1 LRPAKRLNKSVYN
14 DDFRHGECGVM
25 KKILSELFPSI
36 FKQASQPNDVVAAGE
51 QLFSHWVTAVNRCD
65 VDAVMQLFAAA
76 DVIFYGTSTKTLI
89 TSSDG
94 IRQYFE
100 QAFAQLQ
107 PLSMSIESK
116 KIQSVSDDVL
126 LLACSDKWSVMLDG
140 QKQVMAGRLVLTAA
154 KRQEE
159 WRIVSFHR
167 SVMPN

>member
-1 LRPAKRLNKSVYN
+1 
-14 DDFRHGECGVM
+14 M
-25 KKILSELFPSI
+25 KKLYSVFLTLF
-36 FKQASQPNDVVAAGE
+36 FKRSSNNVLDDGDQLLANWVA
-51 QLFSHWVTAVNRCD
+51 AVNRCD
-65 VDAVMQLFAAA
+65 VDAVMQLFAADA
-76 DVIFYGTSTKTLI
+76 MFYGTSTKTLI
-89 TSSDG
+89 TSSEG

-107 PLSMSIESK
+107 PLSMSIDNN

-126 LLACSDKWSVMLDG
+126 LTACTDEWSVMLDG

>member
-1 LRPAKRLNKSVYN
+1 
-14 DDFRHGECGVM
+14 M

-76 DVIFYGTSTKTLI
+76 DVIFYGTS
-89 TSSDG
+89 SSEG

-107 PLSMSIESK
+107 PLSMSLDNK
-116 KIQSVSDDVL
+116 KILSVSDDAM
-126 LLACSDKWSVMLDG
+126 LLACSDKWSVTLDG
-140 QKQVMAGRLVLTAA
+140 QQQVMFGRLVLTAA
-154 KRQEE
+154 IKQGQ
-159 WRIVSFHR
+159 WKIVSFHR
-167 SVMPN
+167 SVMPE

>member
-1 LRPAKRLNKSVYN
+1 
-14 DDFRHGECGVM
+14 M
-25 KKILSELFPSI
+25 KKLYSVFLTLF
-36 FKQASQPNDVVAAGE
+36 FKRSSNNVLDDGDQLLANWVA
-51 QLFSHWVTAVNRCD
+51 AVNRCD
-65 VDAVMQLFAAA
+65 VDAVMQLFAADA
-76 DVIFYGTSTKTLI
+76 MFYGTSTKILI
-89 TSSDG
+89 TSSEG

-107 PLSMSIESK
+107 PLSMSIDNN
-116 KIQSVSDDVL
+116 KIQSISDDVL
-126 LLACSDKWSVMLDG
+126 LTACTDEWSVMLDG